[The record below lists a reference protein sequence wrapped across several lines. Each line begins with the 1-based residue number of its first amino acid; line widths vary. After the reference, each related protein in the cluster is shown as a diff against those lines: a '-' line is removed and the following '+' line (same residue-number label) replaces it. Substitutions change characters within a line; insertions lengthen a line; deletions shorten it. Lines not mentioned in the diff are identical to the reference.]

1 MDIIEVSEFW
11 PEVANDLTLVKW
23 SHATNS
29 QELLEIAISDD
40 TMMIEADVSIGEG
53 DIPIMAHPPKN
64 ESDLTLEEF
73 MNTVVAVSRKIKEI
87 SGFKQTSSATAK
99 N

>member
-1 MDIIEVSEFW
+1 MKHNLFFSGMKMDILEVTEFW
-11 PEVANDLTLVKW
+11 PEFADDLTRVKW

-29 QELLEIAISDD
+29 QDLLANAIEDD

-53 DIPIMAHPPKN
+53 GVPIMAHPPKN

-73 MNTVVAVSRKIKEI
+73 MNTVIAVSWK
-87 SGFKQTSSATAK
+87 
-99 N
+99 